1 MSVYIAWGLAHML
14 ITPHAPPFK
23 AMQWRAR
30 VLPMNGAAT
39 SSVRAA
45 KVNQVLKDY
54 SHIFACG
61 TLPSVINDPLNT
73 QMEEMV
79 FWPGDT

>member
-1 MSVYIAWGLAHML
+1 ML

-30 VLPMNGAAT
+30 ILRLNGAAT

-54 SHIFACG
+54 TYIFACG
-61 TLPSVINDPLNT
+61 TLPSYVS
-73 QMEEMV
+73 
-79 FWPGDT
+79 